1 MWGNS
6 QFHDTWNHLQCRD
19 SCQEDC
25 SQWFVLQ
32 RLWRI
37 SIKSDARLIRFKIH
51 ESATFEPF
59 NKQPVTGATMQYQT
73 IGLIF
78 WGTLAGALILTV
90 LSVISFGVKQ
100 RTVSMM
106 ERLEFFIRSISPP
119 VRVKVPVAKVVGRVD
134 NSQHPRWKSLNR

>member
-1 MWGNS
+1 
-6 QFHDTWNHLQCRD
+6 
-19 SCQEDC
+19 
-25 SQWFVLQ
+25 
-32 RLWRI
+32 
-37 SIKSDARLIRFKIH
+37 
-51 ESATFEPF
+51 
-59 NKQPVTGATMQYQT
+59 MQYQT

-134 NSQHPRWKSLNR
+134 NSQHPR